1 MDPKQRNALLIGVTV
16 LLVAISWFQFWP
28 LSNAKLRQGLDLRGG
43 ASVILTAKGDSAGKP
58 VTEDVMARAETIVL
72 NRVNGFGVSEASVQ
86 RQGQN
91 RDSILVQ
98 LPGIKDPRKAIDAL
112 GSTGQL
118 EFVDAAKI
126 KGFDKL
132 NATAVAAGT
141 ATLSPSAYTT
151 AAVVLTGASIT
162 KASPQINSQNGQ
174 SVVTLSL
181 DSAGT
186 QKWATFTTKNVGKQ
200 VVVVLDH
207 TVKSAPSIREPILT
221 GDTEISGT
229 FTADEAK
236 TLASILQAGAL
247 PVTLEKSDTRI
258 VDPTLGAESLQQG
271 IYAVLAALL
280 IVALYLAGFY
290 RGFGLLSW
298 FSLFAFGSIYLGVL
312 ATFSQLGQFALSLP
326 GLAGMAL
333 TVGLAADTSILM
345 FERVK
350 EEVRAGKT
358 MRTAAKSGTKHALWT
373 SVDADVVTFVSAAA
387 IFLIAIGPVKGFALT
402 LIIGIVI
409 DLTVGFLF
417 TRPMIQVL
425 ADTEL
430 GKHPWFF
437 GLKGGEVDAK

>member
-1 MDPKQRNALLIGVTV
+1 MDPKQRNALLIGITV
-16 LLVAISWFQFWP
+16 LLVAVAWYQFWP
-28 LSNAKLRQGLDLRGG
+28 LSQKMRLGLDLRGG
-43 ASVILTAKGDSAGKP
+43 ASVILTAQGTNGQQVSAD
-58 VTEDVMARAETIVL
+58 TMSRAETIIL

-91 RDSILVQ
+91 QDSILVQ
-98 LPGIKDPRKAIDAL
+98 LPGIKDPQAAINAL

-126 KGFDKL
+126 KGFNAL
-132 NATAVAAGT
+132 NPNLVQAGT
-141 ATLSPSAYTT
+141 ATLPPGAF
-151 AAVVLTGASIT
+151 AKDAVILTGANIT
-162 KASPQINSQNGQ
+162 KASPQVNTQSGQ

-181 DSAGT
+181 DTAGT
-186 QKWATFTTKNVGKQ
+186 QKWAAFTTKNVGKQ
-200 VVVVLDH
+200 VVVVLDN

-236 TLASILQAGAL
+236 TLAAVLQAGAL
-247 PVTLEKSDTRI
+247 PVKLIKSDTRI
-258 VDPTLGAESLQQG
+258 VDPTLGAQSLIQG

-280 IVALYLAGFY
+280 IVALYLAAFY
-290 RGFGLLSW
+290 RGFGILSW
-298 FSLFAFGSIYLGVL
+298 FSLFAFGSIYLGIL
-312 ATFSQLGQFALSLP
+312 ATLSGFGQFALSLP
-326 GLAGMAL
+326 GIAGIAL

-358 MRTAAKSGTKHALWT
+358 LRTAAKSGTKHALWT

-387 IFLIAIGPVKGFALT
+387 IYLIAIGPVKGFALT
-402 LIIGIVI
+402 LIIGIVC
-409 DLTVGFLF
+409 DLTIGFLF

-430 GKHPWFF
+430 GKHPAFF
-437 GLKGGEVDAK
+437 GLKGGEVNAK